1 MCPVVLTRGGDQQP
15 ISTRFEQR
23 GDPSVMRNYGHMLI
37 ELAKT
42 IPDGII
48 CFFVSYSYMDSI
60 VSKWN
65 DMGVLQVLQP
75 FANLIRAL
83 SAACMHACTFSH
95 LVSVLICSS

>member
-1 MCPVVLTRGGDQQP
+1 MCPVVLTRGADQQP

-23 GDPSVMRNYGHMLI
+23 GDPSVMRNYGNMLV
-37 ELAKT
+37 ELARA

-65 DMGVLQVLQP
+65 DMGVLQVQHV
-75 FANLIRAL
+75 R
-83 SAACMHACTFSH
+83 ACM
-95 LVSVLICSS
+95 SVLPHLTAVCTHPSSCAHAQE